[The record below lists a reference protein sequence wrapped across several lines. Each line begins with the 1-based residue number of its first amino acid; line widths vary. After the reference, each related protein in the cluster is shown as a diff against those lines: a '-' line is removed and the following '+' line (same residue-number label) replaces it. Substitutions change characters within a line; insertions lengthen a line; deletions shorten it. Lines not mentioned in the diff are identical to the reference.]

1 MFWINKHQ
9 FNKENYD
16 GHGNDK
22 IKEEDIFD

>member
-16 GHGNDK
+16 GHGDDK
-22 IKEEDIFD
+22 IKEKDIFD